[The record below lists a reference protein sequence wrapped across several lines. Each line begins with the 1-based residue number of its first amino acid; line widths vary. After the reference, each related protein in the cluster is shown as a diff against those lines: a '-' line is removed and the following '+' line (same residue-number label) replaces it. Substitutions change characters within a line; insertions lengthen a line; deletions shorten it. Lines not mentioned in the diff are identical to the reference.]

1 VSAAALAPA
10 APRRAYLWYALAIVT
25 AATVLFPVG
34 LRMWLKAE
42 LQHRGVP
49 VTVYRQPISG
59 LQVEA
64 PGGDVNVSQGPAGRV
79 TISGTLSWVFTQP
92 EVTASRRGRILQVSA
107 RCTRPGPFEDC
118 QASLAIQ
125 VPPGTAVQSS
135 VGGGA
140 INVTGLD
147 GPLHLAATGG
157 VIQMTNLTGA
167 VWARVTSGTIA
178 APGGLGS
185 ARLDAQVTTGSLAVS
200 FNVPPRQLTISVG
213 TGSGVVTVP
222 QGSRYRIS
230 AQRHRLGVLTLPGA
244 DDPGSPDSIAARV
257 GTGVLTIGYPLSSG

>member
-1 VSAAALAPA
+1 
-10 APRRAYLWYALAIVT
+10 
-25 AATVLFPVG
+25 
-34 LRMWLKAE
+34 M
-42 LQHRGVP
+42 
-49 VTVYRQPISG
+49 
-59 LQVEA
+59 
-64 PGGDVNVSQGPAGRV
+64 
-79 TISGTLSWVFTQP
+79 
-92 EVTASRRGRILQVSA
+92 SA

-118 QASLAIQ
+118 QASLTIQ

-147 GPLHLAATGG
+147 GPLHLAATTG
-157 VIQMTNLTGA
+157 VIQMTNITGA

-178 APGGLGS
+178 APGGLGT

-222 QGSRYRIS
+222 QGSRYRTS
-230 AQRHRLGVLTLPGA
+230 AHRQRPGVLMLPGA
-244 DDPGSPDSIAARV
+244 NDPGSPDSIVARV
-257 GTGVLTIGYPLSSG
+257 GTGALTIGYPLSPG